1 MSNIHIFEYS
11 NGVYQGE
18 VQSNVRQGM
27 GVYMWDSGQFYYGNS
42 FCFIYEVAI

>member
-18 VQSNVRQGM
+18 IKASVRDGL
-27 GVYMWDSGQFYYGNS
+27 GVYLWDSGQFYYGRS
-42 FCFIYEVAI
+42 HIT